1 MSLPP
6 GWDDRHNTMSEKDM
20 QPGGAAATR
29 FASSGVY
36 GENAAYQTSDQ
47 VRAHYHNNV
56 QESADSTLLPMGCET
71 DAKQHGVFTRNQEA
85 TMATKEPATDQT
97 PEVALVQ
104 VATFSLEALAKT
116 LEANSDVNVPLE
128 ERTAFAN
135 AMRRAMNALA
145 KSSS

>member
-6 GWDDRHNTMSEKDM
+6 GWGDRHNTMSEKDM
-20 QPGGAAATR
+20 QPGGAATTR
-29 FASSGVY
+29 LAASGVY
-36 GENAAYQTSDQ
+36 GENATYQTSDQ

-56 QESADSTLLPMGCET
+56 QERDNSTLLPAGCET
-71 DAKQHGVFTRNQEA
+71 DAKQHGAKEEDL
-85 TMATKEPATDQT
+85 MATKEPATDQT

>member
-29 FASSGVY
+29 FAASGVY
-36 GENAAYQTSDQ
+36 DGDNATYQTSDQ
-47 VRAHYHNNV
+47 VRAHYHKNV
-56 QESADSTLLPMGCET
+56 QESADSTLLPTGCET
-71 DAKQHGVFTRNQEA
+71 DAKQHGAKQEDQ
-85 TMATKEPATDQT
+85 MATKEPATDQT

-116 LEANSDVNVPLE
+116 LEANSDVNVSLE